1 MSRLRFLFHYI
12 YLYKFSYFLGIV
24 FIALTNW
31 IAVNIPIY
39 LKLSIDLLSQET
51 GNLETNQTQLL
62 RYLIIMLSLAISIIF
77 VRTLSRIFF
86 FNPGRSIEYQIKN
99 DLFRKLTLLQKDFYD
114 ENPSGSIISKIQN
127 DINGV
132 RMICGFGMMQIFNI
146 LTALSFTPYKM
157 WQLSSTLTIYV
168 ILPIII
174 VFIVIRI
181 GMYFI
186 IRFTRD
192 RMKALQDMSSFI
204 VSSLAGIDV
213 IKLFSM
219 KSWSINH
226 FEKHNRYLLKLSI
239 KISFIRAFIIPLLQN
254 LENILKVLILA
265 VGGIYVIKSEFSI
278 GDLTA
283 FIAYV
288 VLLTMPIMGLG
299 WLTTIFETGM
309 VGIASLETIFA
320 QKVPDS
326 EVPDLGDAKQ
336 KRLFDRGLQVKNLT
350 YTYPGHKDPAL
361 LNISFDILPNQT
373 VGILGQIGAGKTTLV
388 NCLNRYLK
396 TEPNSVFLGEYDISK
411 LSYTD
416 ARSTIRT
423 VSQDLFLFSDT
434 IKNNILFGAVGK
446 QTTSDDQIE
455 KVIVKSALSDD
466 VRRFPDHLETIVG
479 EKGIMLS
486 GGQKQRISL
495 ARSMIASHD
504 LLILDNILSAVD
516 YETEHVLL
524 SHIHKRQ
531 TSRSLLIVSHRVRAL
546 ENADQIL
553 VLENGQI
560 TDRGT
565 HQELISRPGL
575 YHDTWELQHLAEK

>member
-1 MSRLRFLFHYI
+1 MSRLRFLLH
-12 YLYKFSYFLGIV
+12 YLYLHKLSYLLGIL
-24 FIALTNW
+24 FIAATNW

-39 LKLSIDLLSQET
+39 LKLSIDLLSAGT
-51 GNLETNQTQLL
+51 GSLEKNQDQLL
-62 RYLIIMLSLAISIIF
+62 RYLVIMLSLAVSIIF

-99 DLFRKLTLLQKDFYD
+99 DLFQKLTLLQKDFYD
-114 ENPSGSIISKIQN
+114 KNPSGSIISRIQN

-146 LTALSFTPYKM
+146 ITALSFTPYKM

-168 ILPIII
+168 ILPVIV
-174 VFIVIRI
+174 VFIAIRI
-181 GMYFI
+181 GMYYI

-192 RMKALQDMSSFI
+192 RMKRLQDISSFI

-213 IKLFSM
+213 IKIYGM
-219 KSWSINH
+219 KSWSLNN
-226 FEKHNRYLLKLSI
+226 FEDHNQNLLKLSI
-239 KISFIRAFIIPLLQN
+239 KISFIRAFIIPLLSN
-254 LENILKVLILA
+254 LENILKVLVLA
-265 VGGIYVIKSEFSI
+265 VGGAYVIRGGFSI

-309 VGIASLETIFA
+309 VGIGSLETIFS
-320 QKVPDS
+320 QKTPGS
-326 EVPDLGDAKQ
+326 EVSGLPAANRQ
-336 KRLFDRGLQVKNLT
+336 RLFDRGISVSNLN
-350 YTYPGHKDPAL
+350 YKYPGHTEPAL
-361 LNISFDILPNQT
+361 KNISFEIRPNQT
-373 VGILGQIGAGKTTLV
+373 IGVLGQIGAGKTTLV
-388 NCLNRYLK
+388 NCLNRYLDVAPD
-396 TEPNSVFLGEYDISK
+396 TVMLGDYDISK
-411 LSYTD
+411 LSYAD
-416 ARSTIRT
+416 VRSTIRT

-434 IKNNILFGAVGK
+434 IRNNILFGALDG
-446 QTTSDDQIE
+446 QSISEAQID
-455 KVIVKSALSDD
+455 KVIIESALSIDIK
-466 VRRFPDHLETIVG
+466 RFPEKLNTIVG

-495 ARSMIASHD
+495 ARSMIASYD

-516 YETEHVLL
+516 YETEHLL
-524 SHIHKRQ
+524 LKHIHKRQ

-553 VLENGQI
+553 VLEKGEIADQ
-560 TDRGT
+560 GT
-565 HQELISRPGL
+565 HEELINRPGL
-575 YHDTWELQHLAEK
+575 YRETWELQHQAEN